1 LFWEASIMRILLPIL
16 LAAALSCA
24 ASAATVG
31 AEHGSIVLN
40 GKAITASGR
49 DGDPVLSPDGKRVVF
64 VRGTGKTIPDC
75 AGSGTGADT
84 DVVELWTANVG
95 GGAAR
100 KLLVVKPDND
110 MKKTVCGFES
120 AQFSSNGQ
128 LLYFQ
133 TPAWATSGA
142 IHVYDF
148 RAGKEHFV
156 IDGEDAMVLAKC
168 AEPDYRDKLV
178 VTRHQYFVFGGSSY
192 WPWLIGPDG
201 KTLGLIGGDNVD
213 LKEIVK
219 AACG

>member
-1 LFWEASIMRILLPIL
+1 MRVLLSIL
-16 LAAALSCA
+16 LAAALAGA

-31 AEHGSIVLN
+31 AEHGTIVVN
-40 GKAITASGR
+40 GKAITAGGR
-49 DGDPVLSPDGKRVVF
+49 DAAPVLSPNGKRIVF
-64 VRGTGKTIPDC
+64 LRGTGKTIPDC

-84 DVVELWTANVG
+84 DVVELWAANVDG
-95 GGAAR
+95 SGAR
-100 KLLVVKPDND
+100 KLLGVNSNSD
-110 MKKTVCGFES
+110 MKKTMCGFEG
-120 AQFSSNGQ
+120 AQFSSSGQ
-128 LLYFQ
+128 LLYFE

-156 IDGEDAMVLAKC
+156 IDGEDAIVLAKC

-201 KTLGLIGGDNVD
+201 KTLGLIGADNVD
-213 LKEIVK
+213 LKKIVK